1 VSRWTNRRPI
11 LHLAMRDGGWRLRC
25 RATTLAESDLPPT
38 NDLES
43 LIAAVQAIEF
53 APAQRAGVLHVTV
66 SDRWVHSFDVSPPR
80 GVRGIAELRQLTEI
94 RRTALFG
101 GVDGDRKAVADWR
114 AAETFVAAAMPT
126 ALMDALESLCDRHG
140 WHLASVLPR
149 WADAASHRWHRND
162 ASWLVVADGTVTTL
176 VHCRNGRA
184 RWVRT
189 QVAACAATKDDARRL
204 LARSALAV
212 QGLPPADEF
221 EWIDATAEADAASSD
236 RRVGASAYDFA
247 QSPSPWRR
255 PAAATSAL
263 LGACALAVCAFIG
276 HATAQWS
283 SLRSEQQALMTAI
296 DAAAT
301 ANTPRKTTK
310 AMGPAPDQ
318 VGAAKQLLA
327 RLEAPWM
334 PWLRAFEASAQPDM
348 ALLSLEID
356 AATRRLHGSALAR
369 TPHAML
375 TYVDRLSEHSALGAP
390 RLLRHDTA
398 DKVPGAPLRFEF
410 GNDPAAPTG
419 SR

>member
-1 VSRWTNRRPI
+1 M
-11 LHLAMRDGGWRLRC
+11 LHLVIRDGGWRLRC
-25 RATTLAESDLPPT
+25 RERTLAEGDLPPT
-38 NDLES
+38 NDLEP
-43 LIAAVQAIEF
+43 LIAALHAIEV
-53 APAQRAGVLHVTV
+53 APAQREGLLHVTV
-66 SDRWVHSFDVSPPR
+66 SDRWMQSFDVSPPR

-94 RRTALFG
+94 RRNMLFG
-101 GVDGDRKAVADWR
+101 GANGNSKAVADWR
-114 AAETFVAAAMPT
+114 AAETFVAATMPA
-126 ALMDALESLCDRHG
+126 ALLDALESLCGRHS

-149 WADAASHRWHRND
+149 WADAASRRWHRND
-162 ASWLVVADGTVTTL
+162 ASWLVVADGTVTSL

-189 QVAACAATKDDARRL
+189 QVAACAATKADARRL

-212 QGLPPADEF
+212 QGLPSADEF
-221 EWIDATAEADAASSD
+221 EWIDATADADAASSD

-247 QSPSPWRR
+247 QSRSPWRH

-283 SLRSEQQALMTAI
+283 SLRSEQQALMAAI

-301 ANTPRKTTK
+301 ESTPRKTTK

-318 VGAAKQLLA
+318 VGAAKQLVA
-327 RLEAPWM
+327 RLDAPWM
-334 PWLRAFEASAQPDM
+334 PWLRAFEASAHPDM

-356 AATRRLHGSALAR
+356 AATKRLHGSALAR
-369 TPHAML
+369 TPQAML
-375 TYVDRLSEHSALGAP
+375 TYVDRLNEHGAPGAP

-410 GNDPAAPTG
+410 GNDTAAPIG
-419 SR
+419 FR